1 MLKEQIEK
9 DIMDIDTI
17 LESIDHEG
25 TLLLAKKYQLL
36 QDLRNISIGKD
47 RLVVRCVNSI
57 YEYWWKGEK
66 IEPIFSQVRVIYPF
80 SEEKTYDVE
89 WRKQKV
95 IRKISEDFTDVTCRM
110 EAFYIVD
117 INGAKEEMQITPD
130 ANELK
135 MIPIMEE

>member
-95 IRKISEDFTDVTCRM
+95 IRKISEDFTDVTSRM